1 VIPDADAMRVDRYRD
16 RVATPMLPAG
26 QKRTGPTHP
35 WRWVIVGVVV
45 IVVLNLA
52 IFGLDSS
59 DTAPEGRTLP
69 STIDSVT
76 PAPGELIRL
85 QDTVGAVLRDDLTG
99 VLVLD
104 GVEIPEDQLE
114 RVVPLAVV
122 TFRPGTDQDLES
134 FEAGEHTLTVLY
146 WEQGKPRPG
155 KPGAYSWSFR
165 AGA

>member
-1 VIPDADAMRVDRYRD
+1 
-16 RVATPMLPAG
+16 MLPAAEG
-26 QKRTGPTHP
+26 RSTPAHP
-35 WRWVIVGVVV
+35 WRWLVVGVVV

-59 DTAPEGRTLP
+59 DTSPKGRTLP
-69 STIDSVT
+69 STIDSIT
-76 PAPGELIRL
+76 PAAGELIRL
-85 QDTVGAVLRDDLTG
+85 QDTIGADLRDDLTG
-99 VLVLD
+99 VLLLD

-146 WEQGKPRPG
+146 WEQGKPRPAE
-155 KPGAYSWSFR
+155 PDSYSWSFR

>member
-1 VIPDADAMRVDRYRD
+1 
-16 RVATPMLPAG
+16 MLPAAAG
-26 QKRTGPTHP
+26 RRRSSPAHP
-35 WRWVIVGVVV
+35 WRWVIVGAVV
-45 IVVLNLA
+45 IIVLNLA

-59 DTAPEGRTLP
+59 DTSPKGRTLP
-69 STIDSVT
+69 STIDSIT
-76 PAPGELIRL
+76 PAAGELIRL
-85 QDTVGAVLRDDLTG
+85 QDTIGADLRDDLTG
-99 VLVLD
+99 VLLLD

-146 WEQGKPRPG
+146 WEQGKPRPA
-155 KPGAYSWSFR
+155 KPDSYSWSFR